1 MKGFTLLESIVVLFL
16 FVVAILIA
24 SQTYVNLMRSA
35 VLAQSYQLALDNFR
49 FGTEKVWNEIKNGSN
64 FRRMIGSSP
73 VLCNGA
79 QTDNIVFSDRR
90 CREIRIYPTSTPQ
103 CPSGSKCNLAF
114 QIDGRPHLLFD
125 NELVLLESFRVYC
138 DRIVSGPAYYQ
149 NANKIFILNYKVRLK
164 TKTTQIPFEVWQAV
178 APSNSVFMN
187 PPCQ

>member
-1 MKGFTLLESIVVLFL
+1 
-16 FVVAILIA
+16 
-24 SQTYVNLMRSA
+24 
-35 VLAQSYQLALDNFR
+35 
-49 FGTEKVWNEIKNGSN
+49 
-64 FRRMIGSSP
+64 MIGSSP

-114 QIDGRPHLLFD
+114 QIDGQPHLLFD